1 MHRPR
6 EPHWCVVKR
15 VLRYLKGIIDYGL
28 SYTPSSISLN
38 AFCDSDW
45 AGSPD
50 NRKSKSG
57 YGVFLGQNLISWSAK
72 KQNMVFRSSKKVEYR
87 SMALAADELY
97 WLWMLLLEL
106 HVSPSS
112 PPILWCDNIGAVALA
127 SNPMFHARTK
137 HVQVDYHFIREKVM
151 NMITKHTLNKPPN
164 QLSHSC
170 N

>member
-50 NRKSKSG
+50 NRKSTSG

-72 KQNMVFRSSKKVEYR
+72 KQNMVFRSSTKVEYR

-97 WLWMLLLEL
+97 WL
-106 HVSPSS
+106 
-112 PPILWCDNIGAVALA
+112 
-127 SNPMFHARTK
+127 
-137 HVQVDYHFIREKVM
+137 
-151 NMITKHTLNKPPN
+151 
-164 QLSHSC
+164 
-170 N
+170 